1 MATLVLVRHGQ
12 SVWNKKNVFTGWVDV
27 PLTAD
32 GITEATN
39 AGKEIADIKF
49 DVIYTSVLVRAL
61 ETAMIAMAYNNHDNT
76 PVVLHDEGKM
86 AEWSKI
92 YNGDMEAAM
101 IPVIRDWHLNERYY
115 GELQGKNKAE
125 TATQYGD
132 EQVHIWRRSYDTP
145 PPNGECLKDT
155 AKRTIPFFKDNIL
168 SKLKSGQNILVSAH
182 GNSLRSIVMYL
193 DNLSS
198 EEVLKLEIPTGK
210 PMYYECRDGELAKVP
225 QSK

>member
-1 MATLVLVRHGQ
+1 MAKLVLVRHGQ

-39 AGKEIADIKF
+39 AGKEVADIRF
-49 DVIYTSVLVRAL
+49 DVIYTSVQVRAL
-61 ETAMIAMAYNNHDNT
+61 ETAMIAMAYNHHDNT
-76 PVVLHDEGKM
+76 PVVMHNEGKM

-92 YNGDMEAAM
+92 YNEDMEKAM

-125 TATQYGD
+125 TAAQYGD
-132 EQVHIWRRSYDTP
+132 EQVHTWRRSYDVP

-155 AKRTIPFFKDNIL
+155 AARTIPFFKDNIL
-168 SKLKSGQNILVSAH
+168 PKLQAGQNIFVSAH

-193 DNLSS
+193 DELSS
-198 EEVLKLEIPTGK
+198 DEVLKLEIPTGK
-210 PMYYECRDGELAKVP
+210 PIYYDWADGALNKL
-225 QSK
+225 